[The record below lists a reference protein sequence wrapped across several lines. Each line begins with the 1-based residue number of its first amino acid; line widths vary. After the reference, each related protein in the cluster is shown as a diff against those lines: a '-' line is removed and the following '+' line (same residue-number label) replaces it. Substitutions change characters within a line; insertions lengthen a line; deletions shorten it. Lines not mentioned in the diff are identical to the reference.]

1 MEERKCLFL
10 AIFFF
15 DESVSKF
22 CTFTKIVFNK
32 KKKEGFFDALGR
44 VFLTGNP

>member
-10 AIFFF
+10 AIFN
-15 DESVSKF
+15 ESVSKF